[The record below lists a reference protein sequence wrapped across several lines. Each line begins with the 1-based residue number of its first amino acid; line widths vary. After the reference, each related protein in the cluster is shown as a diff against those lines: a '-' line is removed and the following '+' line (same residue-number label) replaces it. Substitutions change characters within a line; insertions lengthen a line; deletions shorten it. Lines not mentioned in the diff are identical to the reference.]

1 MTMASIKDPH
11 VVDSFRVAMEEVYS
25 RLLVQTSGEISEA
38 AVELGLSHRRSMK
51 SAADTCSKKCE
62 DDKLFETIQTN
73 KQDLA
78 KKTLLM
84 KEKRDAISRSL
95 VEMEQKQGQKD
106 ALRLQMETLREEQAE
121 RRGLVVSQNR
131 ANKDRLKNLLKAKQV
146 FQERLGLEIRRIH
159 GQKLQFVFQNVNP
172 ASPENVY
179 TFTMGINADGSYQIM
194 SSDPVLESLGDL
206 DKRLKQT
213 NNISAFLANIRKE
226 FVAQAC
232 FSTGS

>member
-121 RRGLVVSQNR
+121 RRGCESLASRGIHWSSEAKSCSLFSRMLTLQVLKTYIPSPWGLMQTAPIRSCLATQCWSPWGIWTSGSNR
-131 ANKDRLKNLLKAKQV
+131 PITSPPSWPTSGRSLLPRHAS
-146 FQERLGLEIRRIH
+146 RPAPR
-159 GQKLQFVFQNVNP
+159 P
-172 ASPENVY
+172 AS
-179 TFTMGINADGSYQIM
+179 
-194 SSDPVLESLGDL
+194 
-206 DKRLKQT
+206 RLRD
-213 NNISAFLANIRKE
+213 RKKTSW
-226 FVAQAC
+226 F
-232 FSTGS
+232 

>member
-121 RRGLVVSQNR
+121 RRGCESLASR
-131 ANKDRLKNLLKAKQV
+131 
-146 FQERLGLEIRRIH
+146 

>member
-1 MTMASIKDPH
+1 MASIKDPH

-51 SAADTCSKKCE
+51 SE
-62 DDKLFETIQTN
+62 FHYQ
-73 KQDLA
+73 
-78 KKTLLM
+78 M
-84 KEKRDAISRSL
+84 P
-95 VEMEQKQGQKD
+95 
-106 ALRLQMETLREEQAE
+106 LQM
-121 RRGLVVSQNR
+121 RRGGAVSHWPPEVSIGPVRCVVTPPMWLFLCSSVVVSQNR